1 MEFVNIFNVFSDK
14 KLSKI
19 NSKIWISSDTY
30 LVSLSSVDD
39 LVKIY
44 NAGLPFV
51 RQFPD
56 YNYKTK
62 YLVYDF
68 DWADK
73 SFYDYLV
80 SKYGKKVVRSPSFGS
95 GRYKCKLFY
104 PLPFEIKCEREE
116 FWHHY
121 VESHKLIISDYP
133 YKNVTYRRVVSKQ
146 GRIRYLVGKIS
157 NFEENSENVKNGDL
171 YEVHSHIDFDTS
183 YISNLFQLT
192 YGKPVKPEES
202 SIYDDNIGIYANI
215 GDVLSRMGL
224 DYVLSKYVR
233 KTVYLK
239 HNLNWDN
246 HKIITH
252 DEIDW
257 STYFDDRSKAYNCNE
272 NLPFSINRVLKQFN
286 LPAKCYK
293 NVPHTR
299 VLATKSIMS
308 GHRHNYLCGFVDR
321 LAINIIGYNNLL
333 KQENIPFE
341 YTVAHLYK
349 AAKYYATYRVND
361 PISFKKDHSDD
372 SLFRLCYEKLAR
384 VKKLQTELDNI
395 EDYSVLTEYRPR
407 FSKKNLR
414 MQLNMLNSD
423 FTREKFISLAKKY
436 TIWRDNTIKRQYYY
450 FKKEYNLISK
460 HKHHRS
466 NLSDY
471 LLSHNINLDVFSNMS
486 KLKQQFLIKKL
497 KVKRSSLIRSLS
509 CLY

>member
-1 MEFVNIFNVFSDK
+1 MEFVNVFNVFSDK

-19 NSKIWISSDTY
+19 NSKIWISSDSY

-44 NAGLPFV
+44 NAGMPFV

-62 YLVYDF
+62 YLIYDF

-73 SFYDYLV
+73 PFYDYLV
-80 SKYGKKVVRSPSFGS
+80 GKYGEKVVRSPSFGS

-116 FWHHY
+116 FWYHY

-133 YKNVTYRRVVSKQ
+133 YKNVTYRRVETKS
-146 GRIRYLVGKIS
+146 GSIRYVVGKLA
-157 NFEENSENVKNGDL
+157 NLEENSECVKSGDL
-171 YEVHSHIDFDTS
+171 YEVHSHLDFDTS

-192 YGKPVKPEES
+192 YGKPVKPTES

-215 GDVLSRMGL
+215 NEVLSRMGL
-224 DYVLSKYVR
+224 SYILSKYVR
-233 KTVYLK
+233 KNVYLK

-246 HKIITH
+246 KKSITH
-252 DEIDW
+252 DETDW
-257 STYFDDRSKAYNCNE
+257 RTYFDDRAKAYNCSE
-272 NLPFSINRVLKQFN
+272 NLPFSIKNVLKQFN
-286 LPAKCYK
+286 LPSKYYK

-299 VLATKSIMS
+299 VLATKTIMC
-308 GHRHNYLCGFVDR
+308 GHRHNYLCGFIDR

-349 AAKYYATYRVND
+349 AAKYYATYRVSD
-361 PISFKKDHSDD
+361 PVSFKKDHPDD
-372 SLFRLCYEKLAR
+372 SLFRLCFEKLYR
-384 VKKLQTELDNI
+384 VKKLKDELANL
-395 EDYSVLTEYRPR
+395 EDYDVKTEYKPR
-407 FSKKNLR
+407 FSKNNLR
-414 MQLNMLNSD
+414 TQLNMLNSD
-423 FTREKFISLAKKY
+423 FTREKFVDLAKKY
-436 TIWRDNTIKRQYYY
+436 TIWSDKTIKRQYYY
-450 FKKEYNLISK
+450 FKKEYNLKTK

-471 LLSHNINLDVFSNMS
+471 LWSHNINLDVFSSMS
-486 KLKQQFLIKKL
+486 KRKQHFLIKKL
-497 KVKRSSLIRSLS
+497 NVKRSSLIRSFS
-509 CLY
+509 YIK